1 MMLKNDQTC
10 FETLAVFTPQ
20 TFQSMFGYFAILCI
34 KGLKRQ
40 IRETV
45 FVVLSLEDLKTFS
58 LRLYVYDT
66 VFHGT
71 SKHLFQING
80 DILKR

>member
-1 MMLKNDQTC
+1 
-10 FETLAVFTPQ
+10 
-20 TFQSMFGYFAILCI
+20 MFGHFAILCI

-45 FVVLSLEDLKTFS
+45 FVVLSLEDLKSFS
-58 LRLYVYDT
+58 LRLYVYDM
-66 VFHGT
+66 VLHGT

>member
-1 MMLKNDQTC
+1 MTKHALKLLRCSHHKLFKVCLTIC
-10 FETLAVFTPQ
+10 ST
-20 TFQSMFGYFAILCI
+20 LCI

-45 FVVLSLEDLKTFS
+45 FVVLSLEDLKSFS
-58 LRLYVYDT
+58 LRLYVYDM
-66 VFHGT
+66 VLNGT

>member
-1 MMLKNDQTC
+1 
-10 FETLAVFTPQ
+10 
-20 TFQSMFGYFAILCI
+20 MFGHFATLCI

-45 FVVLSLEDLKTFS
+45 FVVLSLEDLKSFS
-58 LRLYVYDT
+58 LRLYVYDM
-66 VFHGT
+66 VLHGT
-71 SKHLFQING
+71 SEHLFHING